1 MSDIE
6 PILNYNDQFINELIL
21 CRKKIIA
28 SPKPNNKS
36 NGLHKETNVELQ
48 SEDNRY
54 RFTVFIREHTE
65 LLENFTIGLVFHPE
79 DGDSKIIVR
88 YNGNHGRHTNQ
99 ISKEIVD
106 GFHIHK
112 LTQKALELGMKGE
125 NQATHTNTYASAR
138 DAMFCFFKDL
148 NITNFQDY
156 FPELLQTTLLN

>member
-1 MSDIE
+1 MSDSE
-6 PILNYNDQFINELIL
+6 LILNYDDKFINELIT

-28 SPKPNNKS
+28 NPKPNNKS
-36 NGLHKETNVELQ
+36 NGLHKETNLELQ
-48 SEDNRY
+48 SEDNQY

-65 LLENFTIGLVFHPE
+65 LLENFTVGLIFHPE

-99 ISKEIVD
+99 INKEIVD

-112 LTQKALELGMKGE
+112 LTKEALDLGIKGE
-125 NQATHTNTYASAR
+125 NQAIHTTNYASAR
-138 DAMFCFFKDL
+138 DALFCFFKDL
-148 NITNFQDY
+148 NIINFQDY